1 MSRHAAEH
9 LLRLLLP
16 AVARPVLL
24 FLENP
29 PPRAGA
35 GLAQT
40 DAFSKTGIEFQA
52 KPVMSH
58 PRSRPLAKASQVRV
72 PNGAIPLVKITLEG

>member
-24 FLENP
+24 FLETP
-29 PPRAGA
+29 PQ
-35 GLAQT
+35 GLVLVWHKAMLS
-40 DAFSKTGIEFQA
+40 ARLGLN
-52 KPVMSH
+52 
-58 PRSRPLAKASQVRV
+58 SRLNQ
-72 PNGAIPLVKITLEG
+72 